1 MRAKSIRTHFTTLFY
16 KETSFFL
23 ESKQYV
29 VIVVLTSIYS
39 PLSFCTDS
47 LCTVFFSP
55 KLADDLCLSLFSF
68 CETLARF
75 SPANPLPSSYVQSRD
90 PLHKGGERGGEP
102 GSERGGDSSRGMG
115 LCMIYESCENIS
127 KLGVIVLQ

>member
-47 LCTVFFSP
+47 LCTVCFLQNSP
-55 KLADDLCLSLFSF
+55 MTYVFPCFHFAKHSRVFPRQILSPPLM
-68 CETLARF
+68 CNPETLSTRE
-75 SPANPLPSSYVQSRD
+75 ANVEASLVLREEGIPREVWDYV
-90 PLHKGGERGGEP
+90 
-102 GSERGGDSSRGMG
+102 
-115 LCMIYESCENIS
+115 
-127 KLGVIVLQ
+127 